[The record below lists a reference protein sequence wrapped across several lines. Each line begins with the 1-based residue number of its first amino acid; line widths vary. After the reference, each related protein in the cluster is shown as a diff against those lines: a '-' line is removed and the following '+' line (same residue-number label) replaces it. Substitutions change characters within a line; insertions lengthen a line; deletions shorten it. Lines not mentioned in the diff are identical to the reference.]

1 MNTPHLLARPVMTNK
16 ALSNIIHLRQI
27 VQVRKRRAW
36 GHATVDF
43 VNKDGSVK
51 NRDKTLVVKFPEHVQ
66 EVATE
71 GSLWEISGKEYI
83 KTFSVDGFVVNE
95 YTIDADDIKF
105 LRPSGKILA
114 RWLSSNI
121 NGIGSV
127 IAKRLVRIK
136 NLSAIIESHDKAALL
151 EIAGMSEERVQRLL
165 EQWPA
170 PNLYKTIEWLES
182 QQLPLNLGDKL
193 VAIFGS
199 DAIEKVKSHPFLLM
213 AMGVSFEKTM
223 AVARELNLA
232 MTDNC
237 VMAGVALHV
246 AVKHSAKTGSTVIDS
261 KTLVSNCSEILKSPA
276 PGSIGDIAVDEGF
289 LVKVRNGY
297 QVYGKALMES
307 TVAQF
312 LVDAYKRN
320 PGTGAL
326 LAAWEKGLDRHSV
339 EEALVNYESSLE
351 FSLTD
356 EQREAVIGAVMAPIC
371 CISGGAGTGKT
382 TILKAILGV
391 YDAIADGMPCYQVAL
406 SGRAA
411 QKMAASTGGSAQ
423 TIAKLIANHLG
434 DKKPDLPPH
443 MLLIIDE
450 ASMVDLLSMYKLIS
464 MLPRATRILFVGD
477 TSQLPPVGDGLVFHA
492 LFDTPLPF
500 YNLSQVKRQSE
511 LSGIHRFATSIR
523 ESALEM
529 PNRTQ
534 MTLAE
539 SDDCSIEPN
548 ANITR
553 LIDLWREAG
562 GIGNIVLSPIR
573 KGFLGVE
580 NINTQLQQSVGLDRQ
595 ALYYRDELR
604 GWIPWITSTG
614 SQLLEGDPVLVIA
627 NNYDKDADIR
637 NGDLGNIS
645 EVFQEPD
652 NQTGALGVI
661 EINGSAIFVT
671 PAILVKLQLGYA
683 VTIHKSQGSQWPTCF
698 ILLPTEASQ
707 MIDQTLIY
715 TAVTRP
721 TDRLVMIG
729 DESVIEQAVRR
740 GSIALERQTCLRE
753 RILTAEHLASQSTG

>member
-1 MNTPHLLARPVMTNK
+1 MNTTPSPVRPVRPDK
-16 ALSNIIHLRQI
+16 VASNIVHLRQV
-27 VQVRKRRAW
+27 VQVRKCRAW
-36 GHATVDF
+36 GYATVDL
-43 VNKDGSVK
+43 VNKDGSVTS
-51 NRDKTLVVKFPEHVQ
+51 RDKTLVVKFPDHAQ

-71 GSLWEISGKEYI
+71 GSLWEVTGKEYL
-83 KTFSVDGFVVNE
+83 KKFSVNGFVVNE
-95 YTIDADDIKF
+95 YTIDADEIKF

-121 NGIGSV
+121 KGIGSV
-127 IAKRLVRIK
+127 IAKRLVRIR
-136 NLSAIIESHDKAALL
+136 NLSAIIEKRDKDALL
-151 EIAGMSEERVQRLL
+151 EIAGMSEERLKRLC

-170 PNLYKTIEWLES
+170 PNLYKTIEWLEAR
-182 QQLPLNLGDKL
+182 QLPLNLGDKL
-193 VAIFGS
+193 VGIFGA
-199 DAIEKVKSHPFLLM
+199 DAIEKVKTHPFLLM

-223 AVARELNLA
+223 AMARDLKLS

-246 AVKHSAKTGSTVIDS
+246 AVRYSAETGSTVIDA
-261 KTLVSNCSEILKSPA
+261 KTLVRQCSDVMKSTA
-276 PGSIGDIAVDEGF
+276 PVTIGDIAADEGL
-289 LVKVRNGY
+289 LVKVGNAY

-307 TVAQF
+307 AVAQF
-312 LVDAYKRN
+312 LVDAYKRQA
-320 PGTGAL
+320 GSHAL
-326 LAAWEKGLDRHSV
+326 LAAWEKDMSRRSV
-339 EEALVNYESSLE
+339 ETALVNYESSLG
-351 FSLTD
+351 FTLTE
-356 EQREAVIGAVMAPIC
+356 EQRDAVIGAVMAPVC

-391 YDAIADGMPCYQVAL
+391 YDAIADGIPCYQVAL

-411 QKMAASTGGSAQ
+411 QKMAASTGGAAQ

-500 YNLSQVKRQSE
+500 FNLSQVKRQSE

-529 PNRTQ
+529 PSRTQ
-534 MTLAE
+534 KTLAE

-548 ANITR
+548 SSITR
-553 LIDLWREAG
+553 LIELWNEAG

-573 KGFLGVE
+573 KGVLGVD
-580 NINTQLQQSVGLDRQ
+580 NINAQLQQAVGLDRPV
-595 ALYYRDELR
+595 LYYRDELR
-604 GWIPWITSTG
+604 GWIPWITPTG
-614 SQLLEGDPVLVIA
+614 NQFLEGDPVLVVA
-627 NNYDKDADIR
+627 NNYDEDADIR
-637 NGDLGNIS
+637 NGDLGIVT
-645 EVFQEPD
+645 EVFKQPNEL
-652 NQTGALGVI
+652 TGAVGVI
-661 EINGSAIFVT
+661 EINGTAIFVT
-671 PAILVKLQLGYA
+671 PGILVKLQLGYA

-698 ILLPTEASQ
+698 VMLPIEASR

-721 TDRLVMIG
+721 TDRLVLIG
-729 DESVIEQAVRR
+729 DEAVIEQAVRR

-753 RILTAEHLASQSTG
+753 RILVVDKF